1 MKLLQGDCL
10 EIMKKMASDSIDCV
24 VCDPPYKTTSRG
36 SYGDFGGWFKKK
48 NGMNGN
54 GGFDN
59 NELLIEDYLPLLMK
73 VMKPNAHAYLMCNN
87 KNLVSFHV
95 AIESAGFKVFKTLI
109 WAKNNAV
116 TNMYY
121 MDSHEYIIFFR
132 KGKAKKI
139 NNCGTKSVLYFD
151 NPRNKVHPSEKPVD
165 LLETLIKNSTN
176 ENDVVLDFT
185 MGSGSTGIA
194 CINTNRQFIG
204 MELDQTYFEIA
215 KKRIEEHQDQAQGR
229 LF

>member
-1 MKLLQGDCL
+1 MANKEGMTLIHGNCIDVMNKMK
-10 EIMKKMASDSIDCV
+10 ENTVDCV

-36 SYGDFGGWFKKK
+36 SCPDYGGWFTKK

-73 VMKPNAHAYLMCNN
+73 VMKPNAHGYLMCNN

-116 TNMYY
+116 TNQYY

-165 LLETLIKNSTN
+165 LLKVLIENST
-176 ENDVVLDFT
+176 EIGDTVLDFT
-185 MGSGSTGIA
+185 MGSGSTGVA
-194 CINTNRQFIG
+194 CCDSGREFIG
-204 MELDQTYFEIA
+204 IEID
-215 KKRIEEHQDQAQGR
+215 KKFFKIAENRIFGR

>member
-1 MKLLQGDCL
+1 
-10 EIMKKMASDSIDCV
+10 
-24 VCDPPYKTTSRG
+24 
-36 SYGDFGGWFKKK
+36 
-48 NGMNGN
+48 
-54 GGFDN
+54 
-59 NELLIEDYLPLLMK
+59 
-73 VMKPNAHAYLMCNN
+73 MKPNAHGYLMCNN

-116 TNMYY
+116 TNQYY

-165 LLETLIKNSTN
+165 LLKVLIENSTSIG
-176 ENDVVLDFT
+176 DTVLDFA
-185 MGSGSTGIA
+185 MGSGSTGVA
-194 CINTNRQFIG
+194 CCDSGREFIG
-204 MELDQTYFEIA
+204 IEID
-215 KKRIEEHQDQAQGR
+215 KKFFKIAEDRIFGR